1 MPLDS
6 ARQILGVIAGS
17 IIGVGGVALSVT
29 MVALTLTS
37 GQYGP
42 KILRN
47 FLEDGLGK
55 VTLGLF
61 LGTYVYTLIVLTGYA
76 QARSPQFTVL
86 VSLLLALFALFAFV
100 GFIHRTATDL
110 QAEKIPPDRE
120 TTGACAARAGSTRL
134 IAGHQRPRHGH
145 HLYRLVEPWSD
156 PDGRSGLA
164 RLCLSGS

>member
-6 ARQILGVIAGS
+6 TRQVLAMIAGS
-17 IIGVGGVALSVT
+17 IIGVGGVAFSVT

-47 FLEDGLGK
+47 FLEDGLSK

-76 QARSPQFTVL
+76 QAGPRPGICHNTGQPTGSARL
-86 VSLLLALFALFAFV
+86 V
-100 GFIHRTATDL
+100 
-110 QAEKIPPDRE
+110 
-120 TTGACAARAGSTRL
+120 
-134 IAGHQRPRHGH
+134 AGHQRPRHCH
-145 HLYRLVEPWSD
+145 HLHRLVQPWSG
-156 PDGRSGLA
+156 PDRRSGLA
-164 RLCLSGS
+164 RLRLPGS